1 MARRITHGFVVDE
14 EVELCGG
21 EGPGG
26 GAHHVDRLVQ
36 RVLGLQ
42 ALDLRRSLGPDCK
55 GKKRLIGLFV
65 VGRNLFLLLLNCSSW
80 PCPESCLTRYRRQ
93 TLFFSLPYVKKRIL
107 RLKIHRIFDNA
118 KLSILRVFSRI
129 EIFGHGWLNSFN
141 LCITLF
147 LGF

>member
-55 GKKRLIGLFV
+55 GKKRLIGSAEENPRLSARPKGGAS
-65 VGRNLFLLLLNCSSW
+65 VG
-80 PCPESCLTRYRRQ
+80 
-93 TLFFSLPYVKKRIL
+93 
-107 RLKIHRIFDNA
+107 
-118 KLSILRVFSRI
+118 
-129 EIFGHGWLNSFN
+129 G
-141 LCITLF
+141 
-147 LGF
+147 